1 MEKEM
6 GKINISEE
14 VIAIVAGFAAVES
27 YGIVGMTARKIK
39 EGFAELLG
47 RENLTKGI
55 DVKLRDDQVII
66 DLYVVVS
73 YGTKINQVAQNVME
87 KVRYNVENITGL
99 TVQAINVNIQGVR
112 VDGK

>member
-1 MEKEM
+1 MGKEI

-14 VIAIVAGFAAVES
+14 VIAIVAGVAAVES
-27 YGIVGMTARKIK
+27 YGIVGMTPRKIK
-39 EGFAELLG
+39 EGFVELLG

-55 DVKLRDDQVII
+55 DVKLREDQVII
-66 DLYVVVS
+66 ELYVVVS

-99 TVQAINVNIQGVR
+99 TVQAVNVNIQGVR
-112 VDGK
+112 VDSK